1 MKKSIYA
8 LGLLALTTVTSC
20 TDNTYDLSKNN
31 VDWSMQTSG
40 DVLWLP
46 DGSTANAMLKD
57 LFSVSEGQNLK
68 LIEDPE
74 TGRGG
79 LYCMQGDGSITAN
92 VTLPVTTT
100 GWNPVTIDKPSTTVG
115 LGNIPDFLRREET
128 NFDIVNPII
137 LISVNKPGEMDFR
150 SRIVITGM
158 KDGVP
163 GKKAQ
168 TVDPTIVPGDN
179 AFVVSGDEGIKKFY
193 IAAQKVKDKELPE
206 EFKGAKFVAMEG
218 PNTLREMLRDMP
230 DEFKIELTKN
240 GGSGTADTKA
250 FTVNYRFWAPMRPG
264 EDFKLND
271 DDAADGFKSDLK
283 DVLFDAMVVQAD
295 VVGDLPMTIRL
306 VPVAINEKGEA
317 MSDVKLTISAQ
328 SFDSDQTS
336 VEVPGDSDGK
346 TKKTTIYVKLTAIGG
361 GLVSDF
367 VNRDQNYLDG
377 IRFDFTMLKPT
388 QPGAKIFSDMK
399 VRLENMKMGI
409 IGAGYDAN

>member
-1 MKKSIYA
+1 MKKAIYA

-31 VDWSMQTSG
+31 VDWSMQASS

-92 VTLPVTTT
+92 VTLPVTTA
-100 GWNPVTIDKPSTTVG
+100 GWNPVTIDEPSTTVS
-115 LGNIPDFLRREET
+115 LGNIPEFLRREET

-137 LISVNKPGEMDFR
+137 LISVNSEGGMSFR
-150 SRIVITGM
+150 SSIVITSM
-158 KDGVP
+158 KDGDLV
-163 GKKAQ
+163 KTAQ
-168 TVDPTIVPGDN
+168 TADPTIPDN
-179 AFVVSGDEGIKKFY
+179 DAFVVSDDAGVQNFY
-193 IAAQKVKDKELPE
+193 IAAQKVTDNELPIG
-206 EFKGAKFVAMEG
+206 FKGAKFVDLEG
-218 PNTLREMLRDMP
+218 STFREMLRDMP
-230 DEFKIELTKN
+230 DEFKIELTMN
-240 GGSGTADTKA
+240 EGSGTADTKK
-250 FTVNYRFWAPMRPG
+250 FEVNYSLWAPMRPG

-271 DDAADGFKSDLK
+271 DDRADGFQSDLK
-283 DVLFDAMVVQAD
+283 DVLFEAMVVQAD

-306 VPVAINEKGEA
+306 VPVAINEKGED
-317 MSDVKLTISAQ
+317 MSDVKLTIDGK
-328 SFDSDQTS
+328 SFVD
-336 VEVPGDSDGK
+336 VPGNGE
-346 TKKTTIYVKLTAIGG
+346 TTILVKLTAVGG
-361 GLVSDF
+361 ERVSDF
-367 VNRDQNYLDG
+367 VNRDHNYFDG

-388 QPGAKIFSDMK
+388 RPGEKIFSDMK

>member
-1 MKKSIYA
+1 MKKNIYA

-31 VDWSMQTSG
+31 VDWSMQASS

-74 TGRGG
+74 TRRGG

-92 VTLPVTTT
+92 VTLPVTTA
-100 GWNPVTIDKPSTTVG
+100 GWNPVTIDEPSTTVS
-115 LGNIPDFLRREET
+115 LGNIPEFLRREET

-193 IAAQKVKDKELPE
+193 IAAQKVTDKELPND
-206 EFKGAKFVAMEG
+206 FKGATFVALDG
-218 PNTLREMLRDMP
+218 KDALQKMLCDKLP
-230 DEFKIELTKN
+230 DEFKIELTMN
-240 GGSGTADTKA
+240 EGSGTADTKA

-271 DDAADGFKSDLK
+271 DDRADGFQSDLK
-283 DVLFDAMVVQAD
+283 DVLFDAMEVQAD
-295 VVGDLPMTIRL
+295 VVGDLPMTVRL
-306 VPVAINEKGEA
+306 VPVAVNENGEA
-317 MSDVKLTISAQ
+317 MNDVKLTINDRP
-328 SFDSDQTS
+328 F
-336 VEVPGDSDGK
+336 VEVPGDER
-346 TKKTTIYVKLTAIGG
+346 TAIRVKLTATGG
-361 GLVSDF
+361 ARVSDF
-367 VNRDQNYLDG
+367 VNRDHNYFDG

-388 QPGAKIFSDMK
+388 RPGEKIFSDMK